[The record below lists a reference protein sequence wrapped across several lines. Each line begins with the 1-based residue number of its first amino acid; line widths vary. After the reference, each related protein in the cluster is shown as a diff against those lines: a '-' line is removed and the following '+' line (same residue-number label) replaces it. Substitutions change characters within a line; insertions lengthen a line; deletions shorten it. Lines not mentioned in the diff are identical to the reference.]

1 MSECFITVLF
11 AQANFMRTSG
21 QKPLDSQ
28 SFKAHES
35 LMGGV
40 FMAVVEYNQERGKG
54 MFFHNNT
61 LQINT
66 LKARLMCF
74 QDMFSLKTVL
84 SKSKG
89 GCPLTWLYHHF

>member
-1 MSECFITVLF
+1 MLCHSASVK
-11 AQANFMRTSG
+11 ANFIRTSG
-21 QKPLDSQ
+21 QKPLGLQ

-54 MFFHNNT
+54 MFSYINT
-61 LQINT
+61 SQINT
-66 LKARLMCF
+66 LIARLMCV

-89 GCPLTWLYHHF
+89 GCPLTWLYHHV